1 MSGLVGLPVEAC
13 HPTAH
18 DLLSDG
24 GDAMGST
31 LAALALVVILVMA
44 SAVLVVLVRL

>member
-1 MSGLVGLPVEAC
+1 MEVN
-13 HPTAH
+13 
-18 DLLSDG
+18 
-24 GDAMGST
+24 AMGAT

>member
-1 MSGLVGLPVEAC
+1 MEVN
-13 HPTAH
+13 
-18 DLLSDG
+18 
-24 GDAMGST
+24 AMGST